1 MNLAGVDLNLLVV
14 FDALMVE
21 RNTTRA
27 GDRIGMSQPAVSKAL
42 NRLRHLCKDDLFIR
56 CAEGMTPTPRAIEL
70 AAPVQ
75 QALQELSNALEPNVF
90 DPATEKRIFRIMTND
105 LIARLMMP
113 MVMARLDQVAPNIEI
128 HLIPEV
134 SNSLS
139 RVEKNEVDLA
149 LISQVPIGDQFESRI
164 LIEGSESVILMRE
177 GHPLSEGELTIDRI
191 LTARQVVVTTA
202 DSEDGIIDNYY
213 LQNSIPRRVG
223 ITINQ
228 VIAGPAIVAA
238 SDLVM
243 VVPRRLA
250 AYQASFQN
258 VVYRELPEE
267 MPRLSLNVQM
277 IWHTRLESNPAHKWL
292 RDLLTEIA
300 EDHPRYSSREYSQ

>member
-56 CAEGMTPTPRAIEL
+56 CAEGMKPTPRAIEL

-113 MVMARLDQVAPNIEI
+113 MVMARLDRVAPNIEI

-134 SNSLS
+134 SNSLG

-202 DSEDGIIDNYY
+202 DSEDSVIDNYY
-213 LQNSIPRRVG
+213 LQNSI
-223 ITINQ
+223 
-228 VIAGPAIVAA
+228 
-238 SDLVM
+238 
-243 VVPRRLA
+243 
-250 AYQASFQN
+250 
-258 VVYRELPEE
+258 
-267 MPRLSLNVQM
+267 
-277 IWHTRLESNPAHKWL
+277 
-292 RDLLTEIA
+292 
-300 EDHPRYSSREYSQ
+300 

>member
-56 CAEGMTPTPRAIEL
+56 CAEGMKPTPRAIEL

-113 MVMARLDQVAPNIEI
+113 MVMARLDRVAPNIEI

-134 SNSLS
+134 SNSLG

-149 LISQVPIGDQFESRI
+149 LIS
-164 LIEGSESVILMRE
+164 
-177 GHPLSEGELTIDRI
+177 
-191 LTARQVVVTTA
+191 
-202 DSEDGIIDNYY
+202 
-213 LQNSIPRRVG
+213 
-223 ITINQ
+223 
-228 VIAGPAIVAA
+228 
-238 SDLVM
+238 
-243 VVPRRLA
+243 
-250 AYQASFQN
+250 
-258 VVYRELPEE
+258 
-267 MPRLSLNVQM
+267 
-277 IWHTRLESNPAHKWL
+277 
-292 RDLLTEIA
+292 
-300 EDHPRYSSREYSQ
+300 